1 MPSMDKAEEHFG
13 EQIDTRFSR
22 RSFLLAVG
30 IVAAVLSTEADVK
43 NVFAQEPK
51 YERPVGFLDKVID
64 WADKEKIDEME
75 RKFEERYVQIS
86 PRINQYVES
95 EEMRKLIGDIFE
107 VFKSNKNSGR
117 NKFRYELDPYLEDCE
132 GSFNGLYGTI
142 KVPQDFDPSDPKHF
156 TTLFHEIGHVP
167 YDEKR
172 KASMPEEQYRAYWS
186 APKANVNFVVVP
198 EEEATLT
205 AVQIELLNVMMEG
218 VLKNAV
224 LAGQKVK
231 MPETKDKD
239 GWDYLTRCAQA
250 YYKNSRAEFIKF
262 IEFEYRQAPGALIV
276 K

>member
-1 MPSMDKAEEHFG
+1 MDKAEGNFE

-22 RSFLLAVG
+22 RSFLLAAG
-30 IVAAVLSTEADVK
+30 IAGAVLVAQAGVK
-43 NVFAQEPK
+43 NVFAQGLQE
-51 YERPVGFLDKVID
+51 ERPVGFLDKIID
-64 WADKEKIDEME
+64 WADKEKLDETE
-75 RKFEERYVQIS
+75 RKFEDRYVQIS

-95 EEMRKLIGDIFE
+95 EEMRKLIVDIFA
-107 VFKSNKNSGR
+107 VFKANKNSGR

-142 KVPQDFDPSDPKHF
+142 KIPQNFDSSDPKHF

-172 KASMPEEQYRAYWS
+172 KASMTEEQYRAYWS
-186 APKANVNFVVVP
+186 APKAKVNFVVVP
-198 EEEATLT
+198 EEEAMLT

-218 VLKNAV
+218 ALKNAV

-239 GWDYLTRCAQA
+239 GWDYLTRCAEI
-250 YYKNSRAEFIKF
+250 YYKNSGAEFIKF
-262 IEFEYRQAPGALIV
+262 IKREYSSAPGALIV
-276 K
+276 R